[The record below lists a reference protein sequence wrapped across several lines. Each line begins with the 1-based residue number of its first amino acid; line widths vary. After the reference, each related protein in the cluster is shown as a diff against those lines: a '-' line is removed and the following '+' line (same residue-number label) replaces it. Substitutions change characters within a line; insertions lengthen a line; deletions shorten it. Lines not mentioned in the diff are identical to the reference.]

1 MFIDGCLFYFS
12 WKFTKVLVFAPFWAC
27 LDKNG
32 QAVYKHYILSSRSEK
47 GEGVAEQEEKKEE
60 KSEEK
65 KKQPSEQ
72 RGAEFESTL
81 EKIAEKYEVTVD
93 KVVDYVIQRLEKAEY
108 IEKYALIVHD
118 KDGAKDGKGLA
129 APHVHAV
136 IKFKYPVYLSRL
148 AMTLSMPITT
158 IEKIKAKK
166 PYGVK
171 RRVMDIGAAL
181 CYLTHKNAS
190 EKHQYEDSE
199 VIASDD
205 WDWKTERDK
214 SFQRLMKSDMEVIL
228 QGIEEG
234 VITESNLSKYVDI
247 HVYTEHRSEINS
259 AFEYRSKKMMNKHD
273 RNLIA
278 LYVEGTPGSG
288 KTTIAKHFC
297 EERDLSYFIT
307 GGGNDLFQGYGG
319 QEAIII
325 DDARPSMLSPEEWL
339 KMLDNNSGS
348 LVRSRFR
355 NKDISNA
362 KYIILTS
369 TKSLMSFFGKYQENP
384 HQLYRR
390 VKLWFVIDNY
400 FIVVYKYNSDKKR
413 YEEVK
418 RARNWV
424 VKKYSD
430 SDLDDDEIND
440 LLESFGLQDYPSDDE
455 LPF

>member
-1 MFIDGCLFYFS
+1 M
-12 WKFTKVLVFAPFWAC
+12 
-27 LDKNG
+27 
-32 QAVYKHYILSSRSEK
+32 
-47 GEGVAEQEEKKEE
+47 AEQEEKKEE

-108 IEKYALIVHD
+108 IDKYALIVHD

>member
-1 MFIDGCLFYFS
+1 MS
-12 WKFTKVLVFAPFWAC
+12 NK
-27 LDKNG
+27 
-32 QAVYKHYILSSRSEK
+32 
-47 GEGVAEQEEKKEE
+47 
-60 KSEEK
+60 EEK

-72 RGAEFESTL
+72 RAAEFESTL
-81 EKIAEKYEVTVD
+81 QKIAEKYAVTEKETVD
-93 KVVDYVIQRLEKAEY
+93 IVIQRLKKAEFVD
-108 IEKYALIVHD
+108 KYALIVHD
-118 KDGAKDGKGLA
+118 KDGAKDGEGLA

-136 IKFKYPVYLSRL
+136 VKFKYPVFLARL
-148 AMTLSMPITT
+148 AMTLDMPITT

-181 CYLTHKNAS
+181 CYLTHKNS
-190 EKHQYEDSE
+190 PEKHQYDDSE
-199 VIASDD
+199 VISSDG
-205 WDWKTERDK
+205 WDWKTERDR

-228 QGIEEG
+228 HGIEEG
-234 VITESNLSKYVDI
+234 VITESNLSKFVDI
-247 HVYTEHRSEINS
+247 HVYAEHRSEINS
-259 AFEYRSKKMMNKHD
+259 AFEYRSKKMLNKHD
-273 RNLIA
+273 RNMIA

-325 DDARPSMLSPEEWL
+325 DDARPSMLDPEEWL
-339 KMLDNNSGS
+339 KILDNNSVS

-355 NKDISNA
+355 NKNISNA
-362 KYIILTS
+362 KFIILTS
-369 TKSLMSFFGKYQENP
+369 TKSLMSFFGQYQEDP

-390 VKLWFVIDNY
+390 IKLWFVIDKY
-400 FIVVYKYNSDKKR
+400 FIVVHKYDSDKKR

-418 RARNWV
+418 RSRNWV
-424 VKKYSD
+424 LQKFSNP
-430 SDLDDDEIND
+430 DLDDDEIND
-440 LLESFGLQDYPSDDE
+440 LLDSFGLQDDFPTDDE

>member
-1 MFIDGCLFYFS
+1 MS
-12 WKFTKVLVFAPFWAC
+12 
-27 LDKNG
+27 N
-32 QAVYKHYILSSRSEK
+32 
-47 GEGVAEQEEKKEE
+47 KEE
-60 KSEEK
+60 KDEK

-72 RGAEFESTL
+72 RAAEFESTL
-81 EKIAEKYEVTVD
+81 QKIAEKYAVTEEETVD
-93 KVVDYVIQRLEKAEY
+93 IVIQRLKKAEY
-108 IEKYALIVHD
+108 VDKFALIVHD
-118 KDGAKDGKGLA
+118 KDGAKDGEGLA

-136 IKFKYPVYLSRL
+136 VKFKYPVFLARL
-148 AMTLSMPITT
+148 AMTLDMPITT

-181 CYLTHKNAS
+181 CYLTHKNAP

-234 VITESNLSKYVDI
+234 VITESNLSKFVDI
-247 HVYTEHRSEINS
+247 HVYAEHRSEINS
-259 AFEYRSKKMMNKHD
+259 AFEYRSKKMLNRHG
-273 RNLIA
+273 RELTVI
-278 LYVEGTPGSG
+278 YIEGTPGSG
-288 KTTIAKHFC
+288 KTTIARHFC

-325 DDARPSMLSPEEWL
+325 DDARPSVLAPEEWL
-339 KMLDNNSGS
+339 KILDNNSGS

-362 KYIILTS
+362 KFIILTS
-369 TKSLMSFFGKYQENP
+369 TKSLMSFFGQYQEDP

-390 VKLWFVIDNY
+390 IKLWFVINKY
-400 FIVVYKYNSDKKR
+400 FIVVHKYDSDKKR
-413 YEEVK
+413 YKEVK

-424 VKKYSD
+424 VQKFSNP
-430 SDLDDDEIND
+430 DLDNDEIND
-440 LLESFGLQDYPSDDE
+440 LLDSFGLQDDFSTDDE

>member
-1 MFIDGCLFYFS
+1 M
-12 WKFTKVLVFAPFWAC
+12 KK
-27 LDKNG
+27 
-32 QAVYKHYILSSRSEK
+32 RSIMSNK
-47 GEGVAEQEEKKEE
+47 
-60 KSEEK
+60 EEK

-72 RGAEFESTL
+72 RAAEFESTL
-81 EKIAEKYEVTVD
+81 QKIAEKYAVTEKETVD
-93 KVVDYVIQRLEKAEY
+93 IVIQRLKKAEFVD
-108 IEKYALIVHD
+108 KYALIVHD
-118 KDGAKDGKGLA
+118 KDGAKDGEGLA

-136 IKFKYPVYLSRL
+136 VKFKYPVFLARL
-148 AMTLSMPITT
+148 AMTLDMPVTT

-181 CYLTHKNAS
+181 CYLTHKNAP
-190 EKHQYEDSE
+190 EKHQYDDSE
-199 VIASDD
+199 VIASNG
-205 WDWKTERDK
+205 WDWKTERDR

-228 QGIEEG
+228 HGIEEG
-234 VITESNLSKYVDI
+234 VITESNLAKFVDI
-247 HVYTEHRSEINS
+247 HVYAEHRSEINS
-259 AFEYRSKKMMNKHD
+259 AFEYRSKKMLNKHD
-273 RNLIA
+273 RNMIA

-325 DDARPSMLSPEEWL
+325 DDARPSMLDPEEWL
-339 KMLDNNSGS
+339 KILDNNSVS

-355 NKDISNA
+355 NKNISNA
-362 KYIILTS
+362 KFIILTS
-369 TKSLMSFFGKYQENP
+369 TKSLMSFFVQYQEDP

-390 VKLWFVIDNY
+390 IKLWFVIDKY
-400 FIVVYKYNSDKKR
+400 FIVVHKYDSDKKR

-418 RARNWV
+418 RSRNWV
-424 VKKYSD
+424 LQKFSNP
-430 SDLDDDEIND
+430 DLDDDEIND
-440 LLESFGLQDYPSDDE
+440 LLDSFGLQDDFPTDDE

>member
-1 MFIDGCLFYFS
+1 MS
-12 WKFTKVLVFAPFWAC
+12 NK
-27 LDKNG
+27 
-32 QAVYKHYILSSRSEK
+32 
-47 GEGVAEQEEKKEE
+47 
-60 KSEEK
+60 EEK

-72 RGAEFESTL
+72 RAAEFESTL
-81 EKIAEKYEVTVD
+81 QKIAEKYAVTEKETVD
-93 KVVDYVIQRLEKAEY
+93 IVIQRLKKAEFVD
-108 IEKYALIVHD
+108 KYALIVHD
-118 KDGAKDGKGLA
+118 KDGAKDGEGLA

-136 IKFKYPVYLSRL
+136 VKFKYPVFLARL
-148 AMTLSMPITT
+148 AMTLDMPVTT

-181 CYLTHKNAS
+181 CYLTHKNAP
-190 EKHQYEDSE
+190 EKHQYDDSE
-199 VIASDD
+199 VIASNG
-205 WDWKTERDK
+205 WDWKTERDR

-228 QGIEEG
+228 HGIEEG
-234 VITESNLSKYVDI
+234 VITESNLAKFVDI
-247 HVYTEHRSEINS
+247 HVYAEHRSEINS
-259 AFEYRSKKMMNKHD
+259 AFEYRSKKMLNKHD
-273 RNLIA
+273 RNMIA

-325 DDARPSMLSPEEWL
+325 DDARPSMLDPEEWL
-339 KMLDNNSGS
+339 KILDNNSVS

-355 NKDISNA
+355 NKNISNA
-362 KYIILTS
+362 KFIILTS
-369 TKSLMSFFGKYQENP
+369 TKSLMSFFGQYQEDP

-390 VKLWFVIDNY
+390 IKLWFVIDKY
-400 FIVVYKYNSDKKR
+400 FIVVHKYDSDKKR

-418 RARNWV
+418 RSRNWV
-424 VKKYSD
+424 LQKFSNP
-430 SDLDDDEIND
+430 DLDDDEIND
-440 LLESFGLQDYPSDDE
+440 LLDSFGLQDDFPTDDE